1 MVTSSQNQNTD
12 AKEENKERIKIDKL
26 KLDKETVKDL
36 TRSEEDKIQG
46 GAKRA
51 TAFSCDAGCE

>member
-1 MVTSSQNQNTD
+1 METKSQNENTSE
-12 AKEENKERIKIDKL
+12 KEEKEGRVKIDKL

-36 TRSEEDKIQG
+36 THSEENKIQG
-46 GAKRA
+46 GARRA